1 MANLAAIS
9 AAVLVFGV
17 ALWSCFGNP
26 PRMKS
31 PRTQA
36 APAVSSNSD
45 FKYVSEQSPYMR
57 TER

>member
-1 MANLAAIS
+1 MAKDLAAIS

-17 ALWSCFGNP
+17 ALWSCLGNP

-36 APAVSSNSD
+36 APAVSNSD
-45 FKYVSEQSPYMR
+45 FKSVSEQSPYMR